1 MADTGNNVVVKIA
14 TGGTLSIVAGVGFAG
29 FSGDGGPATSA
40 ALDAPSG
47 VAADSSGN
55 VYISDFNNLRI
66 RKVSGGII
74 TTIAGNGQSGLSGD
88 GGPATS
94 AGFIG
99 PTGLAVDP
107 AGNLFIADYY
117 AIRKV
122 SGGTISTVAG
132 NGQVGFSGDGGP
144 ATNASLDLGEDGA
157 VAVDSAGNLYIADAY
172 NNRIREVSDGIITT
186 IAGSGGSGFFVGD
199 NGPAAGAILTL
210 PNAVAVDSAGN
221 IYIADQFDYRIR
233 KITNGVISTIV
244 GTGTEGFSGD
254 GGLAINATVDDPTGV
269 AVDAQGSVYATDS
282 VNQRIR
288 KIASGNISTIAGNGA
303 FKYFRRRR
311 TGDQRRD
318 ES

>member
-1 MADTGNNVVVKIA
+1 MC
-14 TGGTLSIVAGVGFAG
+14 GGRRF
-29 FSGDGGPATSA
+29 
-40 ALDAPSG
+40 
-47 VAADSSGN
+47 
-55 VYISDFNNLRI
+55 
-66 RKVSGGII
+66 
-74 TTIAGNGQSGLSGD
+74 
-88 GGPATS
+88 
-94 AGFIG
+94 
-99 PTGLAVDP
+99 
-107 AGNLFIADYY
+107 
-117 AIRKV
+117 
-122 SGGTISTVAG
+122 
-132 NGQVGFSGDGGP
+132 
-144 ATNASLDLGEDGA
+144 
-157 VAVDSAGNLYIADAY
+157 AGNLYIADAY

-303 FKYFRRRR
+303 FKYSGDGGPATSAAMVLGREIWPSTHPEIYISPTTTIGSARFRR
-311 TGDQRRD
+311 
-318 ES
+318 E